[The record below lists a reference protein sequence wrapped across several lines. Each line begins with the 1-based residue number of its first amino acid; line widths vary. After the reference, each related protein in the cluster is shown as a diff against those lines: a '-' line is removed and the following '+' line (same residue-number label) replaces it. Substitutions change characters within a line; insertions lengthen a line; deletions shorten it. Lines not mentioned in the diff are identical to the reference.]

1 MRCSSA
7 AVSKREQARQSKSS
21 SETRELEFP
30 GDTYY
35 LSADSMITYDPYFQY
50 TPAAAAAL
58 ETKSNFDSSDIVD
71 IKTYPI
77 IRI

>member
-1 MRCSSA
+1 
-7 AVSKREQARQSKSS
+7 
-21 SETRELEFP
+21 
-30 GDTYY
+30 
-35 LSADSMITYDPYFQY
+35 MITYDPYFQY